1 MLPFEHKQQYQSYNA
16 YKVTMQTTVTK
27 FKAKEDICF

>member
-1 MLPFEHKQQYQSYNA
+1 MLPFEHKQQYHNA